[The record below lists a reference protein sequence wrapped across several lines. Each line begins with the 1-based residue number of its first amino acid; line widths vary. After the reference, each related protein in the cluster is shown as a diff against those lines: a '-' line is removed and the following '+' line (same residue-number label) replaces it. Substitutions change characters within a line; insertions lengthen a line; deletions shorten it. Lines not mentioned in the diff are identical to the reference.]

1 MAKRIKKESV
11 FQLIAM
17 VLTVCAF
24 LAAAYAVSRMII
36 GKNSNG
42 TDTTTY
48 SRQTVQAPS
57 LLFEGKDYQMRDNM
71 EIILVMGV
79 DDYESI
85 GDNGSYINSS
95 QADVLYVFA
104 IDHANKTYQAI
115 QLNRE
120 TMTGVKQITGAG
132 TEDIEM
138 MQLCLAHSFGRN
150 DKERCRN
157 TVDAVSGLIFN
168 VPIDHYISLN
178 LSSIAV
184 LNEQVGGVTVTIP
197 AGMDTLDP
205 AFVEGASVRL
215 DDDQAESFIRARMEL
230 ENDTNEFRMQRQQI
244 FLSAWKQQAGDKMN
258 ADSGFAL
265 NLVLALSDYMV
276 SDMTANA
283 LTDFANQLS
292 EYEDL
297 GTLYTQ
303 GETLSAGKDR
313 PFSEYYVD
321 EADLE
326 RKVIILFY
334 EEAEKQTE
342 S

>member
-1 MAKRIKKESV
+1 
-11 FQLIAM
+11 M

-24 LAAAYAVSRMII
+24 LCAVLAFSNMIK
-36 GKNSNG
+36 GKNSSG

-48 SRQTVQAPS
+48 SRQTTEAPS
-57 LLFEGKDYQMRDNM
+57 LLFDGKNYQLREDM

-79 DDYESI
+79 DDYEYI
-85 GDNGSYINSS
+85 GDNGSYINSTQS
-95 QADVLYVFA
+95 DVLYVFA

-132 TEDIEM
+132 TEDIEI

-150 DKERCRN
+150 DKERCKN
-157 TVDAVSGLIFN
+157 TVDAVTALLFN

-178 LSSIAV
+178 LSSISV
-184 LNEQVGGVTVTIP
+184 LNEKVGGVTVTVP
-197 AGMDTLDP
+197 AGLESVDP
-205 AFVEGASVRL
+205 AFVEGANVRL
-215 DDDQAESFIRARMEL
+215 QNDQAEQFVRARMAL
-230 ENDTNEFRMQRQQI
+230 ENDSNEFRMQRQLI
-244 FLSAWKQQAGDKMN
+244 FLNAWKQQAGDMMN
-258 ADSGFAL
+258 EDDGFAL
-265 NLVLALSDYMV
+265 DLVLALSDYMV

-292 EYEDL
+292 GYEDL
-297 GTLYTQ
+297 GTLNTE
-303 GETLSAGKDR
+303 GETVRAGEDR

-334 EEAEKQTE
+334 EETEKETE